1 MAAPVG
7 FLKTEDGRLEKDPDR
22 RVQEAIVLAFRK
34 CRELGSVRQALL
46 WFLEE
51 ALSFPTRQPDGSLV
65 WKTPT
70 YAALHRVVTHP
81 AYAGAYADGKTEVTV
96 HYDQGGRGGRDH
108 PGDPLAGRSPY
119 RVARAEAPSRAMH
132 AGPQGHRRGGASAG
146 AGLQRQADRGGA
158 QSQRPSDRARQ
169 PVDAAARHVLPQQ
182 AGHPVLL
189 S

>member
-96 HYDQGGRGGRDH
+96 HYDQGGRGGVAVGSRRRS
-108 PGDPLAGRSPY
+108 GCRCGR
-119 RVARAEAPSRAMH
+119 
-132 AGPQGHRRGGASAG
+132 RRT
-146 AGLQRQADRGGA
+146 RGILTGRNT
-158 QSQRPSDRARQ
+158 SNFRE
-169 PVDAAARHVLPQQ
+169 
-182 AGHPVLL
+182 
-189 S
+189 